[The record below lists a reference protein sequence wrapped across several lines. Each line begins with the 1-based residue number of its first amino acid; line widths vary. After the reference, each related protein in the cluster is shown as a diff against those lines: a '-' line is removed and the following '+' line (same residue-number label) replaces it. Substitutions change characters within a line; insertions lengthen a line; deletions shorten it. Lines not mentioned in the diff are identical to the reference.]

1 MNPIE
6 KARIG
11 RTEVTV
17 TRLGFGAVPLGG
29 LYKDVTEEEAGA
41 TVRRALEL
49 GINYFDTA
57 PIYGFGKAELRLGRE
72 LAKCDRDSIVVATKV
87 GYTLVP
93 EDGGCDTKVFHR
105 FDNVPPVRPIFDYS
119 YDGIMRTF
127 EGSLQRLKL
136 SRVDILNIH
145 DPDYNWEDAIK
156 ITYPAIRKLREEGVV
171 RAIGVGMCQAEML
184 VRFAQEGDFDCF
196 LLAGR
201 YTLIDHTGLR
211 ELLPLC
217 ESKGIS
223 IIIGGP
229 YNSGILATGARP
241 GATYDYVDAKP
252 AVLEKVSAI
261 EAVCARHNVPL
272 KAAALQFPMAHPA
285 VRAII
290 PGARS
295 VAEVEENFSLLNLD
309 IPDDFWDELRH
320 LNLLPPEAPTP
331 QLDAAAKAQP
341 EEKNT
346 TQKSVGYNP

>member
-6 KARIG
+6 KVGIG
-11 RTEVTV
+11 GTDVRVTC
-17 TRLGFGAVPLGG
+17 LGFGAVPLGG
-29 LYKDVTEEEAGA
+29 LYKDISEDEAGA

-57 PIYGFGKAELRLGRE
+57 PIYGFGKAEIRLGRE
-72 LAKCDRDSIVVATKV
+72 LVKCNRDSIVVATKV

-93 EDGGCDTKVFHR
+93 EDGARDSKVFHR
-105 FDNVPPVRPIFDYS
+105 FDNVPPLRPIFDYS

-127 EGSLQRLKL
+127 EGSLQRLNL

-156 ITYPAIRKLREEGVV
+156 ITYPAIHKLRSEGVV

-184 VRFAQEGDFDCF
+184 VRFACEGDFDCF

-211 ELLPLC
+211 ELLPIC
-217 ESKGIS
+217 VRKGIS
-223 IIIGGP
+223 VIIGGP
-229 YNSGILATGARP
+229 YNSGILATGARSD
-241 GATYDYVDAKP
+241 ATYDYVEAQP
-252 AVLEKVSAI
+252 AVLERVSAI
-261 EAVCARHNVPL
+261 EAVCARYNVPL

-285 VRAII
+285 VTAII

-295 VAEVEENFSLLNLD
+295 AAEVVENFHLMSTAT
-309 IPDDFWDELRH
+309 PDDFWEELRH
-320 LNLLPPEAPTP
+320 LNLLPPDAPVP
-331 QLDAAAKAQP
+331 PVGP
-341 EEKNT
+341 ED
-346 TQKSVGYNP
+346 

>member
-1 MNPIE
+1 MNPLE
-6 KARIG
+6 KVRVG
-11 RTEVTV
+11 RSAVKV

-29 LYKDVTEEEAGA
+29 LYKDVSEEEAGA
-41 TVRRALEL
+41 TVRRTLEL

-57 PIYGFGKAELRLGRE
+57 PIYGFGKAETRLGRE
-72 LAKCDRDSIVVATKV
+72 LAKCKRDSIVVATKV

-93 EDGGCDTKVFHR
+93 EDGARDTKVFHR
-105 FDNVPPVRPIFDYS
+105 FDNVPPLRPIFDYS

-127 EGSLQRLKL
+127 EGSLKRLNL

-145 DPDYNWEDAIK
+145 DPDYNWEDAIG
-156 ITYPAIRKLREEGVV
+156 TAYPTVHKLRSQGVV

-184 VRFAQEGDFDCF
+184 VRFAREGDFDCF

-211 ELLPLC
+211 ELLPIC
-217 ESKGIS
+217 EQKGIS

-241 GATYDYVDAKP
+241 GATYDYVEAKP
-252 AVLEKVSAI
+252 AVLERVAAI

-285 VRAII
+285 VAAII

-295 VAEVEENFSLLNLD
+295 VAEVEENFRLLSMD
-309 IPDDFWDELRH
+309 IPDDYWEELRH
-320 LNLLPPEAPTP
+320 LNLLSPEAPTP
-331 QLDAAAKAQP
+331 HLDRTARVAAP
-341 EEKNT
+341 
-346 TQKSVGYNP
+346 

>member
-6 KARIG
+6 KVMIG
-11 RTEVTV
+11 RTELRV

-29 LYKDVTEEEAGA
+29 LYKDVSEEEAGA
-41 TVRRALEL
+41 TVRRTLEL

-57 PIYGFGKAELRLGRE
+57 PIYGFGKAESHLGRE
-72 LAKCDRDSIVVATKV
+72 LGKCNRDSIVVATKV

-93 EDGGCDTKVFHR
+93 EDGQRDTKVFHR
-105 FDNVPPVRPIFDYS
+105 FVNVPPLRPIFDYS

-127 EGSLQRLKL
+127 EGSLQRLNL

-145 DPDYNWEDAIK
+145 DPDYNWEDAIG
-156 ITYPAIRKLREEGVV
+156 IAYPTLHKLRSQGVV

-201 YTLIDHTGLR
+201 YTLIDHTGLH
-211 ELLPLC
+211 ELLPIC
-217 ESKGIS
+217 QQKGIS

-241 GATYDYVDAKP
+241 GATYDYVEAKP
-252 AVLEKVSAI
+252 AVLERVAAI
-261 EAVCARHNVPL
+261 EAVCVRHHVPL

-285 VRAII
+285 VAAII
-290 PGARS
+290 PGGRS
-295 VAEVEENFSLLNLD
+295 VAEVEENFRLLNIP
-309 IPDDFWDELRH
+309 IPDDFWEELRH

-331 QLDAAAKAQP
+331 RLG
-341 EEKNT
+341 
-346 TQKSVGYNP
+346 QKPQTPTS